1 MHLESKP
8 EIKLQFSMRF
18 KICDV
23 HDIDTNM
30 MLYQLSYDATH
41 LEQDQLW

>member
-1 MHLESKP
+1 MHLEIMP

-23 HDIDTNM
+23 HDTNM
-30 MLYQLSYDATH
+30 MLHQLSYDATH